1 MVFSFDAQICY
12 DNHFSILGGE
22 PINYVTHKGK
32 ITQFPGQNYKDIGQ
46 RFLDAASADG
56 YDYFWFSGMMD
67 DGNYSSL
74 QHVLGNIGGKIAH
87 ARNIMQDIDLSKV
100 HTLGLTFSD
109 RDREKMPRYTLPNL
123 SLIHI

>member
-1 MVFSFDAQICY
+1 
-12 DNHFSILGGE
+12 
-22 PINYVTHKGK
+22 
-32 ITQFPGQNYKDIGQ
+32 
-46 RFLDAASADG
+46 
-56 YDYFWFSGMMD
+56 MD

-109 RDREKMPRYTLPNL
+109 RDREKMPRYTLPNMKVESIGL
-123 SLIHI
+123 SRYGGEDISFQEDLDRRRTDVSTPGNECARNLANILDHVAESYRA